1 MYNLKI
7 YENEE
12 FGTVRTVMVDG
23 KPYFVASDVAKA
35 LGYIKPQNAIAAHC
49 RGALK
54 QGIGVQTGTKADG
67 TPVMQ
72 NIEMLVIPEGDI
84 YRLIIKSK
92 LPSAERFES
101 WVFDKVLPSIRK
113 TGSYNLPG
121 TYKEALQ
128 QLLIQVEENERLALE
143 NAEMKPKAEYFD
155 DLVDGKLLTNFRDMA
170 KELGIKQKE
179 FIQFLMEN
187 KYIYRDQKNQLRPYA
202 DKNKGL
208 FELKEYRGRHSD
220 HAGQQTLITP
230 RGREIFRMLLK

>member
-1 MYNLKI
+1 MNNLKI

-12 FGTVRTVMVDG
+12 FGTVRTVSIDG
-23 KPYFVASDVAKA
+23 EPWLCLIDVCRALEIGNASQVKA
-35 LGYIKPQNAIAAHC
+35 RLSKDGVITNEVMDSLG
-49 RGALK
+49 R
-54 QGIGVQTGTKADG
+54 
-67 TPVMQ
+67 MQ
-72 NIEMLVIPEGDI
+72 EANFINESNM
-84 YRLIIKSK
+84 YKLIFQSRKE
-92 LPSAERFES
+92 SAERFTD
-101 WVFDKVLPSIRK
+101 WVTSEVLPSIRK

-128 QLLIQVEENERLALE
+128 QLLLQVEENERLVLQ

-155 DLVDGKLLTNFRDMA
+155 DLVDRKLLTNFRDTA

-208 FELKEYRGRHSD
+208 FELKEYMGKHSD

-230 RGREIFRMLLK
+230 RGRETFRMLLK

>member
-1 MYNLKI
+1 MNNLKI

-12 FGTVRTVMVDG
+12 FGTVRTVSIDG
-23 KPYFVASDVAKA
+23 EPWLCLIDVCRALEIGNASQVKTRLSKDGVITNEVIDS
-35 LGYIKPQNAIAAHC
+35 LG
-49 RGALK
+49 R
-54 QGIGVQTGTKADG
+54 
-67 TPVMQ
+67 MQ
-72 NIEMLVIPEGDI
+72 EANFINESNM
-84 YRLIIKSK
+84 YKLIFQSRKE
-92 LPSAERFES
+92 SAERFTD
-101 WVFDKVLPSIRK
+101 WVTSEVLPSIRK